1 MSPKDLV
8 SDYLARVRAKEGWES
23 LLSDELRFTN
33 FTHPVKRVA
42 GKQGSIEG
50 IRRFY
55 SMVTA
60 LEVERIIADGKHVCA
75 LTRYELQPPGGPAFE
90 SHVAEVFEVEDG
102 KITSLGIYFDS
113 APYPKPPT
121 TTS

>member
-1 MSPKDLV
+1 SSHRRLKLSPKDLV

-23 LLSDELRFTN
+23 LLSDELRVTN
-33 FTHPVKRVA
+33 FTHPVQRVA

-60 LEVERIIADGKHVCA
+60 LEFERIIADGKQLRA
-75 LTRYELQPPGGPAFE
+75 LTRYEDRKSVGWG
-90 SHVAEVFEVEDG
+90 SGVGHGHRVA
-102 KITSLGIYFDS
+102 
-113 APYPKPPT
+113 
-121 TTS
+121 